1 MKLKNI
7 NFFFLHFL
15 TTGHLEVVN
24 YLLDNGSKIDAK
36 SRSGRTPLY
45 CAAFNGHFE
54 VVKCLIENGANVNAK
69 DNDEYTPL
77 HEAAGC
83 GSIRIVKMILDN
95 VEEKN
100 PNDKFKNTILFFFA
114 IFLFSFKPA

>member
-7 NFFFLHFL
+7 DFFLHFL

-54 VVKCLIENGANVNAK
+54 VVKCLIENGAEAEAK
-69 DNDEYTPL
+69 SKCGRTPI
-77 HEAAGC
+77 HAAEMN
-83 GSIRIVKMILDN
+83 KH
-95 VEEKN
+95 KN
-100 PNDKFKNTILFFFA
+100 IANFLKN
-114 IFLFSFKPA
+114 FLNFSS